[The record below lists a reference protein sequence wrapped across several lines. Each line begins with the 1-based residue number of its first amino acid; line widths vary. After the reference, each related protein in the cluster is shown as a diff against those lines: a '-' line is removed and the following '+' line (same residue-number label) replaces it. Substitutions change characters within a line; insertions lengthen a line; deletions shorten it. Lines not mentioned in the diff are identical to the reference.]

1 VIVHRKGATP
11 VDKGVIGV
19 IPGSMATPAF
29 GAMVQQKDSG
39 DVVAWVAPMGV
50 KRAPADRRKGKKR

>member
-11 VDKGVIGV
+11 AAEGVIGV

-29 GAMVQQKDSG
+29 GAMVHQEDSG
-39 DVVAWVAPMGV
+39 DVVAWVDPMGV
-50 KRAPADRRKGKKR
+50 KRAPADRPKGKKR